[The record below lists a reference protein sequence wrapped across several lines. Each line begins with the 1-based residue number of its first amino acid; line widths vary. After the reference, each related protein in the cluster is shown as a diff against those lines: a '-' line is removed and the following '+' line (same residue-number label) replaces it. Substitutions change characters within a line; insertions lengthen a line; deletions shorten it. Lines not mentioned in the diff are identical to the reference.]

1 LLYAASGFVECHRVA
16 TPLSRVIYKSRY
28 VFIHMCIGCSNHISL
43 LSFSQQTGNCALYC
57 SLYMLITG
65 SIGWQGTS
73 NSSMQ
78 FVTNRNPEEHR
89 PVLFL
94 PSTTV
99 EIFCRCK
106 LADEMQPM
114 LCMIRFIAEV
124 EMILLPS
131 TTTLLYTYV
140 VCCAQ
145 FITIDIRSV
154 DQHDALRSFPY

>member
-1 LLYAASGFVECHRVA
+1 MLYAVSGFVECHRVA

-78 FVTNRNPEEHR
+78 FVTNRNRGAPTER
-89 PVLFL
+89 VVLAINHGRNILQFD
-94 PSTTV
+94 
-99 EIFCRCK
+99 IRCK

-114 LCMIRFIAEV
+114 LCMIRLDDI
-124 EMILLPS
+124 ITPS
-131 TTTLLYTYV
+131 TTTLLYTYSYV
-140 VCCAQ
+140 VHS
-145 FITIDIRSV
+145 TSR
-154 DQHDALRSFPY
+154 

>member
-1 LLYAASGFVECHRVA
+1 M
-16 TPLSRVIYKSRY
+16 
-28 VFIHMCIGCSNHISL
+28 FIHMCIGCSNHISL
-43 LSFSQQTGNCALYC
+43 LSFSQQAGNCALYC

-78 FVTNRNPEEHR
+78 FVTNRNRGARTER
-89 PVLFL
+89 VVLAINHGRNIL
-94 PSTTV
+94 QCD
-99 EIFCRCK
+99 IRCK

-140 VCCAQ
+140 VHN
-145 FITIDIRSV
+145 TSR
-154 DQHDALRSFPY
+154 

>member
-1 LLYAASGFVECHRVA
+1 MLYAVSGFVECHRVA

-28 VFIHMCIGCSNHISL
+28 VFIHVSIGCSNHISL
-43 LSFSQQTGNCALYC
+43 LSFPQQTGNCALYC

-73 NSSMQ
+73 TSSMQ
-78 FVTNRNPEEHR
+78 FVTNRNRGAPTER
-89 PVLFL
+89 VVLAINHGRNILQFD
-94 PSTTV
+94 
-99 EIFCRCK
+99 IRRK

-140 VCCAQ
+140 VHS
-145 FITIDIRSV
+145 TSR
-154 DQHDALRSFPY
+154 

>member
-1 LLYAASGFVECHRVA
+1 MPSSRY
-16 TPLSRVIYKSRY
+16 PLSRVIYKSRY

-78 FVTNRNPEEHR
+78 FVTNRNRGAPTER
-89 PVLFL
+89 VVLAINHGSNILQFD
-94 PSTTV
+94 
-99 EIFCRCK
+99 IRCK

-131 TTTLLYTYV
+131 TTNLLYTYV
-140 VCCAQ
+140 VHN
-145 FITIDIRSV
+145 TSR
-154 DQHDALRSFPY
+154 